1 METYSFPMTLS
12 WMPSLLA
19 KVVLPEED
27 GPAIRM
33 EKGDHRRTASCGRS
47 KKAQAYRTKQENLI
61 KAGKFREA
69 VKMDVK
75 DIRSKFGN
83 KYEKGIGE
91 TWKYVNE
98 LEGNGAI

>member
-1 METYSFPMTLS
+1 
-12 WMPSLLA
+12 
-19 KVVLPEED
+19 
-27 GPAIRM
+27 M

-61 KAGKFREA
+61 KVGKFREA

-75 DIRSKFGN
+75 DISSKFGN
-83 KYEKGIGE
+83 KYENGIGE